1 MKALAVD
8 LGGHH
13 VSCALVE
20 DEQLLADLSLPMKG
34 WPLSGVLAEIETAL
48 RQLCSD
54 QGISLK
60 DCAGLAFGFCG
71 LVDSL
76 SNRVLS
82 TNQKYDEAR
91 GFDFNGW
98 CRRSLGVPLRME
110 NDARLA
116 LLGEWYAG
124 AARGASEV
132 VMMTLGTGVGGAA
145 MMGNRLVRG
154 KHFQAG
160 CLGGHFPVNWDG
172 RPCNCGGLG
181 CVEAEASTW
190 ALPQI
195 CREWPDFENSHL
207 KDSAEINF
215 RRLFELAD
223 DGDPVAVAIRQ
234 QCLTVWATGLV
245 ALVHAY
251 DPELIVVGGGVM
263 QRADEVLPALEA
275 HVHRHTW
282 TPWGQVSLRPAVR
295 GSQAALLGAVPLLS
309 EEAQ

>member
-124 AARGASEV
+124 AARGTSEV
-132 VMMTLGTGVGGAA
+132 V
-145 MMGNRLVRG
+145 
-154 KHFQAG
+154 
-160 CLGGHFPVNWDG
+160 
-172 RPCNCGGLG
+172 
-181 CVEAEASTW
+181 
-190 ALPQI
+190 I
-195 CREWPDFENSHL
+195 
-207 KDSAEINF
+207 
-215 RRLFELAD
+215 
-223 DGDPVAVAIRQ
+223 
-234 QCLTVWATGLV
+234 
-245 ALVHAY
+245 
-251 DPELIVVGGGVM
+251 
-263 QRADEVLPALEA
+263 
-275 HVHRHTW
+275 
-282 TPWGQVSLRPAVR
+282 
-295 GSQAALLGAVPLLS
+295 
-309 EEAQ
+309 